1 MKRLFVL
8 ITTVIVS
15 TLCMAVPAF
24 ADDECV
30 HDWTDWTTVKEATCG
45 ANGKMVRQ
53 CNLCQEYEYDII
65 YATGNHDWSKWRVS
79 KKSTVFKKGSKYR
92 KCYNCG
98 KKQSKAIAKAK
109 AFAKFK
115 KKSYKLKKGK
125 KLSLKKKVKFG
136 KGDSIKSWRSSNK
149 NVVSVTKNG
158 TIKAK
163 KKGTAK
169 VTVFLKSGKK
179 AVCKVK
185 VTVPKKKKKSGG
197 TVYWV
202 PNGSVY
208 HCTKSCPTLSRSRVI
223 YSGSLSECPKSR
235 PCKVCY

>member
-1 MKRLFVL
+1 MKRLLVL
-8 ITTVIVS
+8 ITAMMMS
-15 TLCMAVPAF
+15 ALCMSVPAF

-30 HDWTDWTTVKEATCG
+30 HDWTEWEILTEATCG
-45 ANGKMVRQ
+45 TNGQVVRH
-53 CNLCQEYEYDII
+53 CNLCQEYEYDTI
-65 YATGNHDWSKWRVS
+65 YATGHHDWDEWTVS
-79 KKSTVFKKGSKYR
+79 KKATVFKKGSKYR
-92 KCYNCG
+92 NCYTCG
-98 KKQSKAIAKAK
+98 KKQVKEIARVK

-115 KKSYKLKKGK
+115 KTSYKLKRGK
-125 KLSLKKKVKFG
+125 SISLKKKVKFG
-136 KGDSIKSWRSSNK
+136 RGDSIKKWKSSNK
-149 NVVSVTKNG
+149 GIVSVSKNG
-158 TIKAK
+158 KIKAK

-169 VTVFLKSGKK
+169 ITVFLKSGKK

-223 YSGSLSECPKSR
+223 NSGPLSECPKSR